1 MQDESGKWREI
12 NKIEERR
19 QEEQRIIS
27 ATKQRAEEAKQLIA
41 YDSKDK
47 EIGVIG
53 ERPVIKISEPVTIM
67 LEDGTK
73 IYGKVSGFKGA
84 NIIIHTSP
92 TNRPFFSNKV
102 NNEQISKG
110 ISKK

>member
-12 NKIEERR
+12 NKIEERK

-27 ATKQRAEEAKQLIA
+27 STKQRAEEAKQLIA
-41 YDSKDK
+41 YDNKDK

-53 ERPVIKISEPVTIM
+53 ERPIIRISESVTIM

-92 TNRPFFSNKV
+92 TNRPFLSNKG
-102 NNEQISKG
+102 NSEQIRKEIG
-110 ISKK
+110 KK